1 MNPFTKRSKP
11 AFIVLL
17 IIVCSLNLHAQSGNV
32 LDFDG
37 VNDYVEI
44 PYNSTVSGGTQSIQ
58 FWVRINSNT
67 GNRQAIITWGGK
79 INGLYTGYEIY
90 ANSDGKW
97 YIEVGKSSTS
107 FIQIQGPAINYGVWT
122 NLAIVYDQS
131 SIKFYE
137 NGILTTTFAI
147 SGINSGPAYPTR
159 LGAGN
164 TAGAANEF
172 FGGQLDEV
180 SIWNNILTPAE
191 VTSNMNNQL
200 TGNESGLLA
209 YYNFNEG
216 VANGDN
222 TTPPVD
228 TLNDL
233 SVYNMDGTLHN
244 FALNGTSSNWI
255 SLSALPINLVN
266 FSGVKKGGYNLLQWS
281 TASEQNSKNF
291 EIQRSED
298 GNTFDAISIVNAAG
312 NSDRMLNYQY
322 DDRAL
327 AASPVY
333 YYRLKMVDLDGTAK
347 YSSII
352 FIRNSATQLTMVY
365 PNPARDQITINVGN
379 KSLLNSN
386 AVLTDLNGKVL
397 QKISLTQASTQVNVS
412 SYMRGMY
419 LLKFTDGTSI
429 KIVKE

>member
-1 MNPFTKRSKP
+1 MNPFTKRIKL

-17 IIVCSLNLHAQSGNV
+17 ITVCSLNLHAQSGNV

-37 VNDYVEI
+37 VNDYVDI
-44 PYNSTVSGGTQSIQ
+44 PYNVSVSTSTQSVQ
-58 FWVRINSNT
+58 LWVRINSNN
-67 GNRQAIITWGGK
+67 GSRQTILTSGGK
-79 INGLYTGYEIY
+79 TTVYNGYEIY
-90 ANSDGKW
+90 ADSDGHW
-97 YIEVGKSSTS
+97 YIEVGKSGAS
-107 FIQIQGPAINYGVWT
+107 FIPIQGPAITYGVWT
-122 NLAIVYDQS
+122 NLAFVYDQN
-131 SIKFYE
+131 SIRIYE
-137 NGILTTTFAI
+137 NGTLTTTFPI
-147 SGINSGPAYPTR
+147 SGVRSGPQFPTR

-164 TAGAANEF
+164 TSGAANEY

-180 SIWNNILTPAE
+180 SIWHNILTPAE
-191 VTSNMNNQL
+191 VTSNMNNSL
-200 TGNESGLLA
+200 TGSETDLLQ

-228 TLNDL
+228 SLNDL
-233 SVYNMDGTLHN
+233 TVKNNDGTLHN

-255 SLSALPINLVN
+255 SLSALPVNLVS
-266 FSGVKKGGYNLLQWS
+266 FSGTKKDGYNLLQWS

-298 GNTFDAISIVNAAG
+298 GDNFNAIATVNAAG
-312 NSDRMLNYQY
+312 NSDRVLNYLY

-327 AASPVY
+327 AASTVY
-333 YYRLKMVDLDGTAK
+333 YYRLKMVDLDGSAK

-352 FIRNSATQLTMVY
+352 FIKNSASRLATVY
-365 PNPARDQITINVGN
+365 PNPARDEITINVGN

-397 QKISLTQASTQVNVS
+397 QRISLTQTSTQVNVS
-412 SYMRGMY
+412 SYTRGVY
-419 LLKFTDGTSI
+419 LLKFTDGSSI
-429 KIVKE
+429 KVVKE